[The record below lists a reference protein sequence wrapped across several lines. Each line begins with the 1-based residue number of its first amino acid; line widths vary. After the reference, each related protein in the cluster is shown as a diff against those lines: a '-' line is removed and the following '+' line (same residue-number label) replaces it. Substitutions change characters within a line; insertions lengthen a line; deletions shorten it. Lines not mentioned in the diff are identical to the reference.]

1 MLNKG
6 HHTIRINLVC
16 RCRISVDKVM
26 VDPPILWGRG
36 FVFDRHKLTT
46 LLCNRFL
53 GFLISKAEVPFSH
66 ITHLQ
71 VREVVENPFLENPF
85 WKQEGNPGYLFF
97 VVLMKVAN
105 YREELQIAKIQF
117 SEKNKEEAQKRA
129 EQIETAIRAVT
140 GISHEKETEQGL
152 YWIRLE
158 MCESVLKKPSISHT
172 ELLGSVQGNSDLKE
186 LAINQLVKQGEL
198 RCEQKGRAR
207 KYYPKDY

>member
-6 HHTIRINLVC
+6 HHTIRIDLI
-16 RCRISVDKVM
+16 RLCRISADKVM

-46 LLCNRFL
+46 LLYNRFL

-71 VREVVENPFLENPF
+71 VREVVEHPF
-85 WKQEGNPGYLFF
+85 WQQEGMPGYLYFA
-97 VVLMKVAN
+97 VLMKVAN

-117 SEKNKEEAQKRA
+117 SKENKEEAQKRA

-172 ELLGSVQGNSDLKE
+172 ELLGSVQGSSDLKE